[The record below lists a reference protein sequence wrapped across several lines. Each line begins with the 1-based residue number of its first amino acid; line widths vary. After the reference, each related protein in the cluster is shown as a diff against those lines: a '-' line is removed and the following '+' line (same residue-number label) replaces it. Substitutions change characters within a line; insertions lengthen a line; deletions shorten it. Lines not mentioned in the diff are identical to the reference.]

1 MNTKRIVE
9 ILERPKFVMRKTCG
23 CNGQQQIVVGKMLV
37 TCPCVGGEK

>member
-23 CNGQQQIVVGKMLV
+23 CQGLQIVVGKMLV